1 MAETLPNFAKSL
13 HERCEAIRLQFAGL
27 SERLEPACR
36 PSDPSTSE
44 EKPARNSTGSLLT
57 RNSTGSLL
65 TQLRDCDDILAS
77 CSAVITDID
86 ERLEL

>member
-1 MAETLPNFAKSL
+1 VAETLPNFAKSL

-27 SERLEPACR
+27 SERLAPACR
-36 PSDPSTSE
+36 PSDPSKSE
-44 EKPARNSTGSLLT
+44 EKPA